1 MKTTISIF
9 LILFTLNCVSQQF
22 KDTVYIYFDSTL
34 VGMKKA
40 DFKIFK
46 SKKYPNEKIKSSHTY
61 KIDEKKMKDTIGYD
75 KGYTFTHFN
84 QGKGEYEV
92 FGGKPPLALKKE
104 SPFLKTIKPLT
115 IDFFLNTDYKKVC
128 KTFEE
133 EDSHEQDVIIF
144 VIDKDEIKNG
154 KLTLRE
160 VIFSRPVKI

>member
-40 DFKIFK
+40 DFKVFK

-75 KGYTFTHFN
+75 KGYTFIHFN
-84 QGKGEYEV
+84 QGKG
-92 FGGKPPLALKKE
+92 
-104 SPFLKTIKPLT
+104 
-115 IDFFLNTDYKKVC
+115 
-128 KTFEE
+128 
-133 EDSHEQDVIIF
+133 
-144 VIDKDEIKNG
+144 
-154 KLTLRE
+154 
-160 VIFSRPVKI
+160 

>member
-40 DFKIFK
+40 DFKVFK
-46 SKKYPNEKIKSSHTY
+46 SKKYPNEVIETSYSY
-61 KIDEKKMKDTIGYD
+61 KIDEKKVLDTIGYD
-75 KGYTFTHFN
+75 KGYTFTHYRN
-84 QGKGEYEV
+84 GRYNIERGAKQ
-92 FGGKPPLALKKE
+92 PAIKE
-104 SPFLKTIKPLT
+104 KDTSFLKTIKPLT
-115 IDFFLNTDYKKVC
+115 KDFFLNTDYKKVC

-144 VIDKDEIKNG
+144 IIDKDEIKNG